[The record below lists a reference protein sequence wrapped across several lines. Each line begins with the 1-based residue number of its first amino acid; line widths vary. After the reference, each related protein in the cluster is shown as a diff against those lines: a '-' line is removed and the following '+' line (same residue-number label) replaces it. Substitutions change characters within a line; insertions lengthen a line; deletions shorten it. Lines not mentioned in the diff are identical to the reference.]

1 MLGKYST
8 KVVLP
13 QTKSELIRQIN
24 SLGLVE
30 ITVIEPIDN
39 SNIKSI
45 KSEIDRVLRTDQT
58 GVSVVIIRNKRA

>member
-13 QTKSELIRQIN
+13 KTKSELIRQIN
-24 SLGLVE
+24 SLGLVD
-30 ITVIEPIDN
+30 IRVIEPVDN

-45 KSEIDRVLRTDQT
+45 KSEIDRVFRSDQT
-58 GVSVVIIRNKRA
+58 GVSVVIIRDK